1 MRFIVVG
8 AGAVGGVVGGRL
20 AQHGHEVVLVA
31 RGDHGAAIA
40 ADGLLVR
47 SPDDEVRVRVPVVSH
62 PREVALGD
70 DDVVLL
76 AVKGQD
82 TPGALAALAG
92 GPPDLAIACLQNGV
106 DNERQVLRRTPNT
119 YAVPVMLPATHLRPG
134 VVDASSA
141 PVTGILDVGRYP
153 TGVDDRATAISAAFA
168 SSTFSSVTNPAVM
181 RFKWSKLLMNLG
193 NALEA
198 AVGPIGRS
206 SDLYARAREEA
217 EAVLAAAGIDCAS
230 ADEDAARRG
239 DLISLRPVAGERRG
253 GGSSWQSLARGTGS
267 IEVDQLNGEIV
278 LLGRLH
284 RVDTPVNVLLQTVAH
299 ELAHRRAAPG
309 SLTESDLLVR
319 LADAHRPRTTP

>member
-1 MRFIVVG
+1 MRFIVMG

-20 AQHGHEVVLVA
+20 AEHGHDVVLVA
-31 RGDHGAAIA
+31 RGAHHDAIA
-40 ADGLLVR
+40 AHGLLVR
-47 SPDDEVRVRVPVVSH
+47 SPDDEVRVPVRVVDH
-62 PREVALGD
+62 PRDLTLTD

-82 TPGALAALAG
+82 TRDALDALAD
-92 GPPDLAIACLQNGV
+92 GPPDLAVACLQNGV

-119 YAVPVMLPATHLRPG
+119 YAVPVMLPATYLEPG

-141 PVTGILDVGRYP
+141 PVTGILDIGRYP
-153 TGVDDRATAISAAFA
+153 TGVDARAEAMSAAFA
-168 SSTFSSVTNPAVM
+168 ASTFSSVTNPEIM

-198 AVGPIGRS
+198 AVGPIGRR
-206 SDLYARAREEA
+206 SDLYAAARAEA
-217 EAVLAAAGIDCAS
+217 EAVITAAGIDCAS
-230 ADEDAARRG
+230 AEEDAERRG

-284 RVDTPVNVLLQTVAH
+284 GVPTPVNALLQTVAH
-299 ELAHRRAAPG
+299 ELARTRAAPG
-309 SLTESDLLVR
+309 SLTEADLLAR
-319 LADAHRPRTTP
+319 LG